1 MNVTKIV
8 KSLLLLIFT
17 LPVLVSCRQLEAEPP
32 LEEVI
37 VQLKWLHQ
45 AQFAGFYAADQK
57 GYYADEGIS
66 ITFIEGGPTIDTRA
80 PVLSGEAHFGVAGAD
95 ELIVDRAAGRPLIA
109 ISTIY
114 RRSPIVFVAAADSG
128 ILTPEDLVGK
138 KILTGL
144 NAFPT
149 LRAMMTRLGI
159 SPDEYIVESHPFD
172 VELFAP
178 EEFPVWG
185 VYTTGS
191 IQILKDAGYELN
203 LIYPGDYGVHFY
215 NDTIFAS
222 EDFIDSNPDL
232 VLRFLR
238 ATLRGWRWAIENPE
252 EAAKLTLEY
261 NSELD
266 AEIQILQM
274 EASVPLIHTGEGDIG
289 CMQAEVWE
297 SMYQTLL
304 DQGILETPYT
314 ISDAY
319 TMDFVEQIYTMDD

>member
-1 MNVTKIV
+1 MKISKIV
-8 KSLLLLIFT
+8 KSFLLLIFI
-17 LPVLVSCRQLEAEPP
+17 LPVLVSCQQQEDETP
-32 LEEVI
+32 LDEVI

-57 GYYADEGIS
+57 GYYTDEGIS
-66 ITFIEGGPTIDTRA
+66 ITFIEGGPTIDTRVS
-80 PVLSGEAHFGVAGAD
+80 VLNGEAHFGIAGAD
-95 ELIVDRAAGRPLIA
+95 ELIIDRAEGDPLIA

-114 RRSPIVFVAAADSG
+114 RRSPVAFVAAADSG
-128 ILTPEDLVGK
+128 ILTPQDFVGK
-138 KILTGL
+138 KILAGL
-144 NAFPT
+144 NAIPT
-149 LRAMMTRLGI
+149 LRAMMNRLSI
-159 SPDEYIVESHPFD
+159 SPDEYIVETHPYD

-178 EEFPVWG
+178 EKFPVWG
-185 VYTTGS
+185 VYITGS

-252 EAAKLTLEY
+252 EAGKLVLEY
-261 NSELD
+261 NADLD
-266 AEIQILQM
+266 VETQILQM

-297 SMYQTLL
+297 GMYQTLL
-304 DQGILETPYT
+304 DQGILETQFT
-314 ISDAY
+314 TSDTY
-319 TMDFVEQIYTMDD
+319 TMDFLDQIYAMDD